1 MRRSR
6 NPLVFAACLSL
17 LSLQLSGVHVHADDG
32 GYIGAPETPFTHSHG
47 LHDHGDAY
55 HAGTVDDSGH
65 GDHDT
70 SPSHD
75 YEGAQDVSLLE
86 LALGTFKMPIAIL
99 ALFLLFLVLSRIR
112 SLCASEFVSRVLS
125 GRHTRWRP
133 PLRAPP
139 LPAQT

>member
-6 NPLVFAACLSL
+6 VFLVLAACLSL

-32 GYIGAPETPFTHSHG
+32 GYVGAPETPFTHSHG
-47 LHDHGDAY
+47 RHDHGDA
-55 HAGTVDDSGH
+55 HHGSSDAAGHVDHDSG
-65 GDHDT
+65 
-70 SPSHD
+70 PAHD
-75 YEGAQDVSLLE
+75 YEGAEDVSLLE

-139 LPAQT
+139 QPAQT